1 MGTVGTTKP
10 TNLSMK
16 FLVVLALASLALAE
30 PEADPALLYSNV
42 GYHGLYQ
49 PSVYGV
55 YPYNAFPYNN
65 FYGLRTF
72 SALPHISKREAEAEP
87 EAEADP
93 ALVYTAGINTP
104 LVYNS
109 AVHTPLVYNTAV
121 QTPHVYKTVQ
131 QPQIYTSAVHTPL
144 VYNTSLHTPVVNTA
158 VQTPVVNTVYKT
170 AVVNTVY
177 KTPVVYNTPL
187 TTLTKAFPSL
197 KTFTAPVVSHVA
209 KREAE
214 ADPALVY
221 NTAVHHTPLVYNTAV
236 QTPLVYNSAVQTPLV
251 YKTAVQ
257 TPVAVHSPLL
267 KTMDNAVVPTA
278 AGYIHSSHVGVCT
291 NNLGI
296 RVPC

>member
-93 ALVYTAGINTP
+93 PLVYTA
-104 LVYNS
+104 
-109 AVHTPLVYNTAV
+109 AV
-121 QTPHVYKTVQ
+121 QTPHAHKTVQ

-144 VYNTSLHTPVVNTA
+144 VYNTALHTPVVNTA

-170 AVVNTVY
+170 PVVNTVY
-177 KTPVVYNTPL
+177 KPPVVYNTPL

-197 KTFTAPVVSHVA
+197 KTFTAPVVSHIA
-209 KREAE
+209 KREAEAE

-251 YKTAVQ
+251 YNTAVQ
-257 TPVAVHSPLL
+257 TPLAVHSPLL

>member
-72 SALPHISKREAEAEP
+72 SAVPHISKREAEAEP

-93 ALVYTAGINTP
+93 ALGYTAGINTP

-109 AVHTPLVYNTAV
+109 AVHTPLVYNTA
-121 QTPHVYKTVQ
+121 
-131 QPQIYTSAVHTPL
+131 
-144 VYNTSLHTPVVNTA
+144 LHTPVVNTA

-170 AVVNTVY
+170 PVVNTVY

-197 KTFTAPVVSHVA
+197 KTFTAPVVSHIA

-221 NTAVHHTPLVYNTAV
+221 NTAVHHTPLVYN
-236 QTPLVYNSAVQTPLV
+236 
-251 YKTAVQ
+251 TAVQ

>member
-72 SALPHISKREAEAEP
+72 SAVPHISKREAEAEP

-144 VYNTSLHTPVVNTA
+144 VYNTALHTPVVNT
-158 VQTPVVNTVYKT
+158 
-170 AVVNTVY
+170 
-177 KTPVVYNTPL
+177 TPL

-197 KTFTAPVVSHVA
+197 KTFTAPVVSHIA

-251 YKTAVQ
+251 YNTA
-257 TPVAVHSPLL
+257 
-267 KTMDNAVVPTA
+267 
-278 AGYIHSSHVGVCT
+278 
-291 NNLGI
+291 
-296 RVPC
+296 

>member
-87 EAEADP
+87 EAEAGP

-109 AVHTPLVYNTAV
+109 AVH
-121 QTPHVYKTVQ
+121 TPHVYKTVQ

-144 VYNTSLHTPVVNTA
+144 VYNTALHTPVVNTA

-170 AVVNTVY
+170 PVVNTVY

-197 KTFTAPVVSHVA
+197 KTFTAPVVSHIA
-209 KREAE
+209 KREAEAE

-221 NTAVHHTPLVYNTAV
+221 NTAVHHTPLVYNT
-236 QTPLVYNSAVQTPLV
+236 AVQTPLV

>member
-109 AVHTPLVYNTAV
+109 AVHTP
-121 QTPHVYKTVQ
+121 PVYKT
-131 QPQIYTSAVHTPL
+131 P
-144 VYNTSLHTPVVNTA
+144 
-158 VQTPVVNTVYKT
+158 
-170 AVVNTVY
+170 VVNTVY

-197 KTFTAPVVSHVA
+197 KTFTAPVVSHIA

-236 QTPLVYNSAVQTPLV
+236 QTPLVYNTAVQTPLV

-267 KTMDNAVVPTA
+267 KTMDNAVVPT
-278 AGYIHSSHVGVCT
+278 
-291 NNLGI
+291 
-296 RVPC
+296 

>member
-121 QTPHVYKTVQ
+121 
-131 QPQIYTSAVHTPL
+131 
-144 VYNTSLHTPVVNTA
+144 HTPVVNTA
-158 VQTPVVNTVYKT
+158 VQTP
-170 AVVNTVY
+170 VVNTVY

-197 KTFTAPVVSHVA
+197 KTFTAPVVSHIA

-214 ADPALVY
+214 AEA
-221 NTAVHHTPLVYNTAV
+221 
-236 QTPLVYNSAVQTPLV
+236 
-251 YKTAVQ
+251 
-257 TPVAVHSPLL
+257 
-267 KTMDNAVVPTA
+267 
-278 AGYIHSSHVGVCT
+278 
-291 NNLGI
+291 
-296 RVPC
+296 

>member
-16 FLVVLALASLALAE
+16 FLVVLALASLSLAE

-55 YPYNAFPYNN
+55 YPYNAFPYSN

-72 SALPHISKREAEAEP
+72 SAVPHISKREAEAEP

-109 AVHTPLVYNTAV
+109 AVHTPLVYNTAD
-121 QTPHVYKTVQ
+121 QTPHVYKTLQ

-144 VYNTSLHTPVVNTA
+144 VYNTALHTPVVNTA
-158 VQTPVVNTVYKT
+158 VKTP
-170 AVVNTVY
+170 VVNTVY

-187 TTLTKAFPSL
+187 TTLTQAFPSL
-197 KTFTAPVVSHVA
+197 KTFTAPVVSHIA
-209 KREAE
+209 KR
-214 ADPALVY
+214 
-221 NTAVHHTPLVYNTAV
+221 
-236 QTPLVYNSAVQTPLV
+236 
-251 YKTAVQ
+251 
-257 TPVAVHSPLL
+257 
-267 KTMDNAVVPTA
+267 
-278 AGYIHSSHVGVCT
+278 
-291 NNLGI
+291 
-296 RVPC
+296 R